1 MTDYGITSTGF
12 NKKTLDILK
21 TEFEEN
27 LKSEDAFGES
37 IDFSEQDPLFQFSMP
52 ILYLASE
59 LWEVAENVF
68 YSASPKFAEGN
79 LLSNTGKYIGIARKQ
94 ASWAS
99 GSIRITGDEDT
110 FINAGFVVK
119 TGSGI
124 MFETLEDVTIDENG
138 YVETSISALDVGV
151 SGNVA
156 ENTITVMDKPLLG
169 VTSVTNPQATS
180 GGQDEESDT
189 VFRAR
194 YDTSTAISSGSTID
208 AIKANL
214 LTLTGVED
222 VTITENETDGEV
234 NGIPPHSF
242 ETFVYG
248 GQDTA
253 IAEAIFEKKPGGIKA
268 FGTTILDVEDSQG
281 VLHTI
286 GFTRPTSVDIYFK
299 ITKTVDSNYPL
310 DGDTQIKNAILNY
323 MSEIKLGQDVVVY
336 KVISLISNL
345 SLSGLLDIIVELSV
359 DGVTYSSSNISID
372 TNSAAVTSLDKIEV
386 I

>member
-1 MTDYGITSTGF
+1 MADYGITSIGF

-94 ASWAS
+94 ASRA
-99 GSIRITGDEDT
+99 GNSIRIIGDADT
-110 FINAGFVVK
+110 SVSAGFRI
-119 TGSGI
+119 TTENGI
-124 MFETLEDVTIDENG
+124 AFETLEDAVIEESG
-138 YVETSISALDVGV
+138 YVDTSIIAVNPGAS
-151 SGNVA
+151 SNVA
-156 ENTITVMDKPLLG
+156 ENTITVIVNPLLG
-169 VTSVTNPQATS
+169 VTSVTNPQATA
-180 GGQDEESDT
+180 GGQDEESD
-189 VFRAR
+189 VEFRAR

-222 VTITENETDGEV
+222 VTITENETDVEV

-248 GQDTA
+248 GQDAA

-268 FGTTILDVEDSQG
+268 FGTTTIDVADSQG

-299 ITKTVDSNYPL
+299 ITKTVDSNYL
-310 DGDTQIKNAILNY
+310 VDGDAQIKNAILNY
-323 MSEIKLGQDVVVY
+323 ISDVKLGQDVVVY

-345 SLSGLLDIIVELSV
+345 NLSGLLDIIVELSL
-359 DGVTYSSSNISID
+359 DGVTYSSNNISID
-372 TNSAAVTSLDKIEV
+372 TNSVAITSLDKIEV

>member
-1 MTDYGITSTGF
+1 MADYGITSTGF
-12 NKKTLDILK
+12 NKKTLDVLK
-21 TEFEEN
+21 AEFEEN

-37 IDFSEQDPLFQFSMP
+37 IDFSEQDPLFQFSIP
-52 ILYLASE
+52 ILYLVSE

-94 ASWAS
+94 ASRSS
-99 GSIRITGDEDT
+99 GSIRITGDSDT
-110 FINAGFVVK
+110 SIDSGFRI
-119 TGSGI
+119 TTESGI
-124 MFETLEDVTIDENG
+124 AFETLEDAIIGEVG
-138 YVETSISALDVGV
+138 YVDASIIAVNTGSI
-151 SGNVA
+151 GNVA
-156 ENTITVMDKPLLG
+156 QNTITVIANPLLG
-169 VTSVTNPQATS
+169 VTSVTNPEATT

-189 VFRAR
+189 QFRVR

-222 VTITENETDGEV
+222 VTITENETDEEV
-234 NGIPPHSF
+234 NGIPAHSF

-248 GQDTA
+248 GNDEDVAQG
-253 IAEAIFEKKPGGIKA
+253 IFDKKPGGIKA
-268 FGTTILDVEDSQG
+268 FGTTTIDVEDTQG

-299 ITKTVDSNYPL
+299 ITKTVDSNYPIN
-310 DGDTQIKNAILNY
+310 GDAQIKDAILGY
-323 MSEIKLGQDVVVY
+323 MSEVKLGQDVILY
-336 KVISLISNL
+336 KIISLVSNL
-345 SLSGLLDIIVELSV
+345 NLSGLSDIIVELSL
-359 DGVTYSSSNISID
+359 DGITYVSNNISID

>member
-1 MTDYGITSTGF
+1 MTDYGITSIGF

-52 ILYLASE
+52 VLYLVSE

-68 YSASPKFAEGN
+68 YSASPKSAEGN

-94 ASWAS
+94 ASRAS
-99 GSIRITGDEDT
+99 GSIRIIGDAETSLD
-110 FINAGFVVK
+110 AGFRI
-119 TGSGI
+119 TTESGI
-124 MFETLEDVTIDENG
+124 AFETLEDAVIGAEG
-138 YVETSISALDVGV
+138 YVDTSIIAVNTGI

-156 ENTITVMDKPLLG
+156 QNTITVISNPMIG

-180 GGQDEESDT
+180 GGQNAESDT
-189 VFRAR
+189 EFRVR
-194 YDTSTAISSGSTID
+194 YDASTAISSGSTID

-222 VTITENETDGEV
+222 VTITENETDIEL

-248 GQDTA
+248 GNDMD
-253 IAEAIFEKKPGGIKA
+253 IARAIFEKKTGGIKA
-268 FGTTILDVEDSQG
+268 FGTTTIDIEDSQG

-286 GFTRPTSVDIYFK
+286 GFTRPTNIHVYFRV
-299 ITKTVDSNYPL
+299 TKTVDSNYPV
-310 DGDTQIKNAILNY
+310 DGDVQIKNAVLDY
-323 MSEIKLGQDVVVY
+323 MGDVKLGQDVIVY
-336 KVISLISNL
+336 KIISLISNL
-345 SLSGLLDIIVELSV
+345 NLSGLLDIVVELSI
-359 DGVTYSSSNISID
+359 DGITYSSNNIGINS
-372 TNSAAVTSLDKIEV
+372 NSAAVTSIEKIEV